1 METVMAI
8 LIGIMVAAGIYQ
20 MLARNLIRFVF
31 GLIIIS
37 NAVNLLLFS
46 SGRLVH
52 KVPPLIQKHA
62 ETLSEPAANALP
74 QALVLTAIVIGFA
87 ILAYVLVIYYR
98 AYNEFGTLN
107 PEQIEKSGTDDHG
120 EDV

>member
-1 METVMAI
+1 MEAVMAI

-46 SGRLVH
+46 SGRLAH
-52 KVPPLIQKHA
+52 KVPPLIQRGAK
-62 ETLSEPAANALP
+62 TLSEPAANALP

-107 PEQIEKSGTDDHG
+107 PEQIEKNGTDDH
-120 EDV
+120 EEAV

>member
-1 METVMAI
+1 MEAVMAV

-20 MLARNLIRFVF
+20 MLAKNLIRFVF

-52 KVPPLIQKHA
+52 KAPPLIQQHA
-62 ETLSEPAANALP
+62 ETLSGPAANALP

-98 AYNEFGTLN
+98 AYAEFGTLN
-107 PEQIEKSGTDDHG
+107 PEQIEKSGAEDH
-120 EDV
+120 EEAS